1 MKSIST
7 HRVLMI
13 SLIVLFLTAACV
25 VPSSLSG
32 ILQQAPAESTSAAPG
47 DEEINATELPTQIAA
62 VRATSTSAPPPTYTA
77 TASPTLRPSS
87 TPFPTLTSVPAVAI
101 PRRPICDQSGFVSDV
116 TIPDGSS
123 IPGGTQSVKTWKIKN
138 TGSCTWGA
146 GYTIT
151 FYKGDSIAYTAMPLS
166 REVAPGE
173 TVEVTV
179 MFTAPTKE
187 GHYRT
192 YFQML
197 GKRGKPFLGAFYVDF
212 NVVTLKTPTPDP
224 NVRYEFAARQCDA
237 IWANNSNKLLT
248 CPGTNGS
255 ADGFMLHVVN
265 PVLESGYVDNEP
277 GLLMNPPMVNN
288 GIIGGLY
295 PPITIQPGDSFRS
308 IVGCERGATK
318 CDVRFD
324 LSYMVG
330 DQVYILG
337 SWMENYN
344 EAYTQVN
351 IDLTPLAGQTVQFV
365 LTVSS
370 NGVSDGDRGLWLRPR
385 IYEQ

>member
-1 MKSIST
+1 
-7 HRVLMI
+7 MI

-47 DEEINATELPTQIAA
+47 TEETSAPEPATQIAA
-62 VRATSTSAPPPTYTA
+62 VRATSTSAPPPTFTA
-77 TASPTLRPSS
+77 TLPPTLRPSS
-87 TPFPTLTSVPAVAI
+87 TPWPTFTPVPAVAI
-101 PRRPICDQSGFVSDV
+101 PRRAVCDQNGFVSDV

-123 IPGGTQSVKTWKIKN
+123 IPGGSQSVKTWKIKN
-138 TGSCTWGA
+138 TGSCTWDT

-151 FYKGDSIAYTAMPLS
+151 FYKGDSIVYTAKPLS

-179 MFTAPTKE
+179 TFTAPTKE

-192 YFQML
+192 YFQMI
-197 GKRGKPFLGAFYVDF
+197 GKRGKPFLGSFYVDF

-237 IWANNSNKLLT
+237 TWANGSSKVLP
-248 CPGTNGS
+248 CPSANGS
-255 ADGFMLHVVN
+255 ADGFMLFVVN

-277 GLLMNPPMVNN
+277 GLLMNPPTVTN

-308 IVGCERGATK
+308 IIGCERGATK

-324 LSYMVG
+324 LGYMVG
-330 DQVYILG
+330 DSVYIIG

-344 EAYTQVN
+344 EAYTQLN